1 MKFTSALKAPLAAVC
16 LIFLVSC
23 ANVEIR
29 AQIDDL
35 KSQLG
40 KLQTDTATATAA
52 AKTVAAN
59 ASLTAEGAQ
68 NAVSR
73 VQAAT
78 EANSKAIAAVD
89 EKIDRMFKRP
99 VSRPSITGE

>member
-16 LIFLVSC
+16 LIVLASC
-23 ANVEIR
+23 ADREIR

-68 NAVSR
+68 HAVSR

-99 VSRPSITGE
+99 LSKPSITGE